1 MNRRLLLISAALL
14 VTRSGRSD
22 AIIVECANC
31 SSFVE
36 QLISDAKQAAQYAT
50 QLQQKALQL
59 QQYAN
64 MVQNT
69 VALPQMIWSQ
79 AQADIGTVRGL
90 VNAASVLTGN
100 SGTIMSRLSS
110 AQGYATTA
118 AMTPQQITNQF
129 NQWQQTIS
137 NASNSFGRTVG
148 LQQSQM
154 SNYAAMQAAINLHA
168 QTATGQVQVLQ
179 AGVEM
184 SSLSATQ
191 LNQMQATLTAAA
203 TEQTTRDMVAADRQA
218 MEDQDLVNFLAPPP
232 LPVSGNPAYGPNTLQ

>member
-31 SSFVE
+31 SSLVE

-50 QLQQKALQL
+50 QLQQKATQL

-148 LQQSQM
+148 LQAVADEQ
-154 SNYAAMQAAINLHA
+154 LCRHA
-168 QTATGQVQVLQ
+168 GRDQPARSDRDGSGASPPGRCRDVV
-179 AGVEM
+179 AVR
-184 SSLSATQ
+184 
-191 LNQMQATLTAAA
+191 NA
-203 TEQTTRDMVAADRQA
+203 TEPDAGDFDGRRDGTDNPRHGSRRPAGDGGCAIPAVHLRSIAVADWRP
-218 MEDQDLVNFLAPPP
+218 EVLK
-232 LPVSGNPAYGPNTLQ
+232 